1 MKNAPEPAA
10 SLVSAIVKNRPV
22 LISRGASMC
31 LYLVEPEGGTL
42 TLELPLPWFKCIA
55 DTGKELSLEML
66 DQVQGV
72 IARYQIGKCDFRD
85 NIEVWLALYCA
96 ASKTYEAAKE
106 FERGGHFVVA
116 RLSHGTKRI
125 LRPIALPR
133 PGPLFS
139 AEALQEIIEQT
150 GVANG

>member
-10 SLVSAIVKNRPV
+10 SLVSALVKNRPT
-22 LISRGASMC
+22 LTSHGASMC
-31 LYLVEPEGGTL
+31 LYIVEPEGDAL

-55 DTGKELSLEML
+55 DTGKALSLEML

-72 IARYQIGKCDFRD
+72 IARYTIGKGDAGD
-85 NIEVWLALYCA
+85 DIGVWLSLYCA
-96 ASKTYEAAKE
+96 ASKTYEAAKG

-116 RLSHGTKRI
+116 RVSHGTKRI